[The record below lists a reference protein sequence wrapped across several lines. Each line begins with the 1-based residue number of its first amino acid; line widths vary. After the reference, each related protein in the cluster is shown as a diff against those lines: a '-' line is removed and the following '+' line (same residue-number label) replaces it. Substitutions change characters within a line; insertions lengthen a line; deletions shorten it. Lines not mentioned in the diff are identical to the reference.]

1 LNAEA
6 SGEIS
11 ASEDSLLGGA
21 IKLRQPRAGYRTAID
36 PVFLAAAVPAE
47 AGETVLDAGCGVGA
61 ASLCLA
67 KRVPDCRITGIEAQ
81 RDLVRL
87 ANENAALNGFADR
100 IVIIAGDILRP
111 PPRLDPGSFN
121 HVMAN
126 PPYLAGEAAT
136 PPANAAKATATLE
149 GEADLAAWLRFA
161 LAAVRPRGPSPSFIV
176 PIGWSSFWRSSRN
189 ARARS
194 WSFPCGPATTSR
206 RSGSS
211 CARGRAW
218 RRPPGSP
225 PASCC
230 TSRTAHTPPR
240 PTQSSVRVLP
250 WRFSASARTGGPL
263 RLPQA
268 PAHLALQ

>member
-161 LAAVRPRGPSPSFIV
+161 LAAVRPKGTVTFIHRADRMEQLLAQLSQRAGEIV
-176 PIGWSSFWRSSRN
+176 VFPLWPGDNKPAKRIIV
-189 ARARS
+189 RARK
-194 WSFPCGPATTSR
+194 GVATPTR
-206 RSGSS
+206 LTPGLVLHQ
-211 CARGRAW
+211 ADGRY
-218 RRPPGSP
+218 
-225 PASCC
+225 
-230 TSRTAHTPPR
+230 TAAADA
-240 PTQSSVRVLP
+240 VL
-250 WRFSASARTGGPL
+250 REGAA
-263 RLPQA
+263 
-268 PAHLALQ
+268 LAF

>member
-1 LNAEA
+1 LTAEA

-11 ASEDSLLGGA
+11 ASEDSLLDGA
-21 IKLRQPRAGYRTAID
+21 IRLRQPRAGYRAAID

-67 KRVPDCRITGIEAQ
+67 KRAPDCRITGIEAQ

-100 IVIIAGDILRP
+100 IVIMAGDILRP

-126 PPYLAGEAAT
+126 PPYLSGEAAT

-161 LAAVRPRGPSPSFIV
+161 LSAVRPKGTVTFIHRADRMEQLLAQLSQRAGEIV
-176 PIGWSSFWRSSRN
+176 VFPLWPGENKPAKRIIV
-189 ARARS
+189 RARK
-194 WSFPCGPATTSR
+194 GVATPTR
-206 RSGSS
+206 LTPGLVLHQ
-211 CARGRAW
+211 ADGRY
-218 RRPPGSP
+218 
-225 PASCC
+225 
-230 TSRTAHTPPR
+230 TA
-240 PTQSSVRVLP
+240 
-250 WRFSASARTGGPL
+250 AADAIL
-263 RLPQA
+263 REGA
-268 PAHLALQ
+268 ALAF